1 MGRTKTLA
9 VSTPATTIISTA
21 TTIKIVVNIGE
32 APGAFIRAEKSDDKV
47 TFYFHKHVARES
59 PAPNHVV
66 DFP

>member
-47 TFYFHKHVARES
+47 TFYFHKHGVVT
-59 PAPNHVV
+59 PTTPNHVV